1 MTSNEKLTQKESIM
15 FEYFSALNLKATYGS
30 VVLYRNGQ
38 YMAKGFESI
47 SQAKSWAKN
56 FCDLNGYRFVWAK

>member
-1 MTSNEKLTQKESIM
+1 M